1 MYDSHIHIG
10 SRLLKEEQERHNY
23 WLLTDCFLDGEK
35 SLKKHVENLTK
46 MLKKINDSLCHKFVF
61 SWKHQTTNF

>member
-10 SRLLKEEQERHNY
+10 SRLLEEEQQRHNY

-35 SLKKHVENLTK
+35 EFEETCRKFDEDAKKNKQFTLSQIRFFLEVP
-46 MLKKINDSLCHKFVF
+46 ND
-61 SWKHQTTNF
+61 